1 MKTKKL
7 LALILCLALSFALL
21 TGCQSGEEQEQGQ
34 TPGESQDG
42 EPAQDGQEP
51 AGDGQDSQDNEPAAR
66 ASVRFAVLSGP
77 TGVGAVKL
85 MADSEAG
92 ATRNDYEMTVAAAND
107 EVVAKLT
114 SGEVDIAAMATNVA
128 ANLYGKTEGKVQML
142 TLNGLGVLYILER
155 DGETIQSMADLRGRT
170 IYATGQGANPEYV
183 LNYLLR
189 ENGLEPGSDVEI
201 VWQTAE
207 EVTANMV
214 SGTAEVC
221 MLPVP
226 AATALQIKGDSSEGA
241 FSVRSAL
248 DLTEQWQKVTSDGD
262 LIMSCT
268 VVRADWAREN
278 PEAVAAFLEDYEASI
293 NFVKD
298 NVDEAAE
305 LVAQYG
311 ITGNAAIAKRAIP
324 DCNLTFIS
332 GSDIQPAIEAYY
344 QVLFDADPA
353 SIGAKSAEEG
363 GSIPDEGFYY
373 VP

>member
-1 MKTKKL
+1 MKTRKL

-21 TGCQSGEEQEQGQ
+21 AGCQSGEEQ
-34 TPGESQDG
+34 D
-42 EPAQDGQEP
+42 PAQNPD
-51 AGDGQDSQDNEPAAR
+51 DSQGEDVPQDNQQPDTEEQTDQPAER
-66 ASVRFAVLSGP
+66 ADVRFAVLSGP

-85 MADSEAG
+85 MSDSEAG
-92 ATRNDYEMTVAAAND
+92 AARNNYEMTVAAAND

-128 ANLYGKTEGKVQML
+128 ANLYNKTEGKVQML
-142 TLNGLGVLYILER
+142 TVNGLGVLYILER
-155 DGETIQSMADLRGRT
+155 DGEAIQSMADLKGRT

-214 SGTAEVC
+214 SGTADVC

-241 FSVRSAL
+241 FSIRSAL
-248 DLTEQWQKVTSDGD
+248 DLTEEWQKVTGDGD

-268 VVRADWAREN
+268 VVRADWAKEN

-293 NFVKD
+293 NFV
-298 NVDEAAE
+298 NHGQRRRCQA
-305 LVAQYG
+305 
-311 ITGNAAIAKRAIP
+311 RHP
-324 DCNLTFIS
+324 
-332 GSDIQPAIEAYY
+332 
-344 QVLFDADPA
+344 
-353 SIGAKSAEEG
+353 
-363 GSIPDEGFYY
+363 
-373 VP
+373 